1 MQETPSSISSLKD
14 LNIKA
19 ESLLGNKLFSRER
32 LKFSINS
39 LIIDVGVIT
48 FTFAACL
55 TPFVFLLIPLVI
67 FLWNASVFGEC
78 MMALNTVRTGV
89 ISASRYWK
97 VFSKKYY
104 YNAIKLQTLRAV
116 YTFLWSLLIVPGYIK
131 AASYALAS
139 YIQIEHPEL
148 LARESLAISSK
159 LMRGHKKQYIQLM
172 SYSPGKKFLFFCSLG
187 NASLWNSPHSA
198 MLMALFY
205 EEIMSANSLMFIQ
218 ECISEVIERRCSNNA

>member
-1 MQETPSSISSLKD
+1 MQEAPCSITSLKD

-19 ESLLGNKLFSRER
+19 ESLLGNTIFSRER

-39 LIIDVGVIT
+39 LIIDVGIVT
-48 FTFAACL
+48 FTFATCL
-55 TPFVFLLIPLVI
+55 TPFVFLLSPLVI
-67 FLWNASVFGEC
+67 FLWNASSFGEC
-78 MMALNTVRTGV
+78 MMALSTVRNGT
-89 ISASRYWK
+89 ISASMYWK
-97 VFSKKYY
+97 VFSRKFY
-104 YNAIKLQTLRAV
+104 YNAIKLQTLKAV

-148 LARESLAISSK
+148 LAKESLAISSK

-172 SYSPGKKFLFFCSLG
+172 SYSPGNKFLFFCSLG

-198 MLMALFY
+198 ILMALFY
-205 EEIMSANSLMFIQ
+205 AEIKSANPPTFFQ
-218 ECISEVIERRCSNNA
+218 ECISEVTAQRSSNNA